1 MVPDQTRPSLSE
13 SSVIRNYPKLLHRYA
28 RLLEVTSDLSSTL
41 ELDTLLQRIVA
52 AASELT
58 ESEVAS
64 LLLYDASSNHL
75 YFETATNQV
84 DDSTAPTAVPIEG
97 SIAGWIFSHNKP
109 LLIEDASKDERV
121 FREMDLA
128 TRFQTRNMVGV
139 PLRTKEK
146 TIGVI
151 EAINKKKGTFDQQ
164 DVNILQALA
173 AQAAIAIENSRLFQ
187 QSDLIAELVH
197 ELRTPLTA
205 LTAASHIMDRG
216 NIPEEQRQ
224 KLTRTL
230 INEVQRLN
238 DMATDFLDLAQ
249 LESGRVRYQREPVH
263 MEGLILEC
271 IEIIRPLANEKKI
284 SIETNMQYA
293 GTTLRGDRNRLKQV
307 FLNLLTNAVKY
318 NSIAGK
324 IVISVTSDAT
334 GTTVSVADTGI
345 GIQEQNL
352 PQLFQRFYRVPS
364 TADGITGTGLGLVI
378 SKRIVEGHKGNIT
391 VTSQP
396 DQGSTFSVTI
406 PHALP

>member
-1 MVPDQTRPSLSE
+1 MVPDQTRPSLSD

-28 RLLEVTSDLSSTL
+28 RLLEATSDLSSTL

-84 DDSTAPTAVPIEG
+84 DDSTAPTAIPIEG

-146 TIGVI
+146 TLGVI

-238 DMATDFLDLAQ
+238 NMATDFLDLAQ

-284 SIETNMQYA
+284 SIETNMQHA

-378 SKRIVEGHKGNIT
+378 TKRIVEGHKGNIT

-396 DQGSTFSVTI
+396 GQGSTFSVTI